1 MDNSVRI
8 GSPPA
13 SSSAMSPAASTVIAR
28 NLLRLWPLMVA
39 GLVMAGLLFTLAT
52 VVRQAVQQAQ
62 ARHAGTAAR
71 ADANFRCNTMAGE
84 AQRNDCRARA
94 AGLLVD
100 TASSRP

>member
-8 GSPPA
+8 GNPPA
-13 SSSAMSPAASTVIAR
+13 PTAQAGSVHG
-28 NLLRLWPLMVA
+28 LLRLWPLLAA
-39 GLVMAGLLFTLAT
+39 GLVMAGLLFTLAS

-71 ADANFRCNTMAGE
+71 ADANFRCNTMASGE
-84 AQRNDCRARA
+84 QRSDCRARA

-100 TASSRP
+100 TASARR

>member
-8 GSPPA
+8 GNPPA
-13 SSSAMSPAASTVIAR
+13 PAPAASAGNVRSLI
-28 NLLRLWPLMVA
+28 RLWPLLAA

-62 ARHAGTAAR
+62 ARHASTAAR
-71 ADANFRCNTMAGE
+71 ADANFRCNTMSSGE
-84 AQRNDCRARA
+84 RRSDCRARA

-100 TASSRP
+100 TASTRP